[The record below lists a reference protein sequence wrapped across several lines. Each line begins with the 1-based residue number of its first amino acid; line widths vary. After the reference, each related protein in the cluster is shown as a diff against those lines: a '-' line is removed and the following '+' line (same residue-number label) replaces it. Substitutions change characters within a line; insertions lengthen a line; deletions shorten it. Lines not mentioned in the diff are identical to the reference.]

1 MSGRPSSVVV
11 PRCCQQ
17 WPLASRQSLSS
28 GRTGSCCV
36 TVSPHISPHLS
47 DMDEWLAPTF
57 NRHAQKIWKK
67 NKCKRMVRKIG
78 KKTDKS
84 L

>member
-1 MSGRPSSVVV
+1 
-11 PRCCQQ
+11 
-17 WPLASRQSLSS
+17 
-28 GRTGSCCV
+28 
-36 TVSPHISPHLS
+36 
-47 DMDEWLAPTF
+47 MDEWLAPTF